1 MTNLIG
7 DDLPGA
13 FSPHPD
19 LPPLTVAQLEQ
30 YHQRFLERGDTATA
44 RVLARL
50 AASKAA
56 SKLWREIR
64 VRRRGEYVHPAGL
77 ASLWRYPDLQPELKK
92 LLSNYLKRQPNGIK
106 WREIRKWLDS
116 GARHE
121 FWERQR
127 IVAKLLAMLAERVTR
142 SDAGKLVGIAR
153 QVQTQRNSEALL
165 RHLRKKHYP
174 DYAAVFTKPPRDL
187 EHNLNRG
194 WTRVENELILAVYGP
209 LSRPVGSLGYRI
221 VADLVGAALDRE
233 IDWARVR
240 YVINPSKKKRRRKSL
255 AK

>member
-56 SKLWREIR
+56 SKLSKEMH
-64 VRRRGEYVHPAGL
+64 RRRAGEYVHPAGL
-77 ASLWRYPDLQPELKK
+77 VTIWRGGPDLQQEVKK
-92 LLSNYLKRQPNGIK
+92 LHSDYLKRQPNGVK
-106 WREIRKWLDS
+106 WRDVRKWLES
-116 GARHE
+116 GSEACRE
-121 FWERQR
+121 RWERDCV
-127 IVAKLLAMLAERVTR
+127 VARLLAMLAERVTR
-142 SDAGKLVGIAR
+142 SDAGTLAEIAR
-153 QVQTQRNSEALL
+153 QERNAGLL
-165 RHLRKKHYP
+165 RWLRKARYP
-174 DYAAVFTKPPRDL
+174 RQAALFTQAQDF
-187 EHNLNRG
+187 EHNLNRE

-209 LSRPVGSLGYRI
+209 LSWEMGFLGYRF
-221 VADLVGAALDRE
+221 VAGLVGAALNRE
-233 IDWARVR
+233 INWGRAR
-240 YVINPSKKKRRRKSL
+240 YVIDQAKRSAAENR
-255 AK
+255 